1 MAEDDGPGVPEW
13 VVTYGDMMSLL
24 LTFFIML
31 VSLSEVVADKKYRA
45 VLNSI
50 QQYVGYRTA
59 TPSPQGKS
67 FPLNSMVSRL
77 DTLGSFLNSKA
88 KGGIRTEALPGEEMK
103 VLRTREGHSLRI
115 GESIEFEENQSEISE
130 AGEKEL
136 AKIAEQLAG
145 KPNKIEI
152 QGYTRPNAKSTYGDL
167 LRLSYERAHAVQLR
181 LEELDI
187 DPDRIRLTLMADVAA
202 KQTSKDVDGPL
213 EDRVDI
219 VTYDAYAGRFIGPEP
234 KSD

>member
-1 MAEDDGPGVPEW
+1 MADDDGPGVPEW

-59 TPSPQGKS
+59 TTSPQGKS

-88 KGGIRTEALPGEEMK
+88 KGGIRTQAPPGEEMK

-115 GESIEFEENQSEISE
+115 GESIEFEEDHSEISE

-152 QGYTRPNAKSTYGDL
+152 QGFTSPDNDRSYGEL
-167 LRLSYERAHAVQLR
+167 LRLSYERANAVRMR
-181 LEELDI
+181 LEEFDI
-187 DPDRIRLTLMADVAA
+187 DPDRIRLTPMADVAA
-202 KQTSKDVDGPL
+202 KQTSNDVDGPL

-219 VTYDAYAGRFIGPEP
+219 VTYDAYAERFIGPES